1 MPSIPFLSDFA
12 GAAGG
17 LVSPASR
24 ITEYQANARM
34 PIKMPAPGELIALL
48 AAGQLDAID
57 FKKGMQFNGITVAE
71 REGFKSLVPLEQRK
85 TLARLWSG
93 LVEIGMPLPTED
105 QLLVLLN
112 REVIDEKETK
122 RLLALKGYSTDERAN
137 YWLPLRYEIPGA
149 SDLIRFVV
157 RDVWDVP
164 AITRF
169 GYNEEYPGEIMEQWL
184 RKQGLI
190 YPIKSP
196 PHEAAGLNFNW
207 GRAYWWSH
215 WNLPS
220 PTQAYEMLHR
230 LRYRI
235 DQPKQPRD
243 PSGEIFTLD
252 DLKLLLKV
260 NDYPPF
266 WRGKLAAVGYRPIGI
281 RNLRLMFALDV
292 IDRIGV
298 KEIFLDQGYNDRDA
312 EIQTKLIEKQKLS
325 SRKLPNVNAARRAIL
340 ASYRLGTV
348 SDSFAREHLYRLTLG
363 SEVDVQAFD
372 AMPADARQTQA
383 DGDSGVKALVLEAD
397 AEIAIAE
404 AKEKLAS
411 IRRQRLRGI
420 IDEATARQSLT
431 GAGFTP
437 AAVTRYIRTWRYELD
452 EHKRNLSTAQI
463 MKYARYGLLSGD
475 AALKRL
481 RNLNWSSDDATLLLA
496 DVARNV
502 QLDNAK
508 RLLAIARTE
517 KQQQQ
522 ALKAAARAAA
532 QEARQARTALA
543 SHGTPAQLTKW
554 LASGLIDLGAFTG
567 RLNALGWPPDDI
579 VRLEGEAMA
588 MRAKL
593 QAARLRGVKPPKPPT
608 VAKAP
613 VATLL
618 KWAKSGIIGEAE
630 LIARLTNLRVP
641 PVDIAH
647 YVKQA
652 FPQSQGSQGNG
663 QQPAASGAAP

>member
-1 MPSIPFLSDFA
+1 MSNIPFLSSLA
-12 GAAGG
+12 NTATGAFG
-17 LVSPASR
+17 PAER
-24 ITEYQANARM
+24 AAAQVGNTFYPNAI
-34 PIKMPAPGELIALL
+34 PGVGELLAVLWTRQLDERKVKQLIQMNGIFLDERIALPNGL
-48 AAGQLDAID
+48 PKESAQKLPPIWEAIVNLS
-57 FKKGMQFNGITVAE
+57 Q
-71 REGFKSLVPLEQRK
+71 
-85 TLARLWSG
+85 
-93 LVEIGMPLPTED
+93 PLPTED

-112 REVIDEKETK
+112 RGIIDEKEIK
-122 RLLALKGYSTDERAN
+122 RILSLKGYATEERQN

-190 YPIKSP
+190 YDIKSP
-196 PHEAAGLNFNW
+196 PHDAAGLKFNW
-207 GRAYWWSH
+207 GRAFWWAH

-235 DQPKQPRD
+235 DQPNQPRD

-325 SRKLPNVNAARRAIL
+325 SQKLPNVNAARRAIL
-340 ASYRLGTV
+340 TSYRLGTI
-348 SDSFAREHLYRLTLG
+348 SDAFAREHLYRLTLG
-363 SEVDVQAFD
+363 TEKDVQTFD
-372 AMPADARQTQA
+372 AMPLDARQAKA
-383 DGDSGVKALVLEAD
+383 DDDSGVKALVLEAD

-420 IDEATARQSLT
+420 IDEPTARQSLT

-437 AAVTRYIRTWRYELD
+437 AAVNRYIKTWRYELD

-463 MKYARYGLLSGD
+463 LKYARYGLLSGD

-502 QLDNAK
+502 NLDNAK
-508 RLLAIARTE
+508 RLLAIARTA

-543 SHGTPAQLTKW
+543 SHGTPSQLTKW
-554 LASGLIDLGAFTG
+554 LASGLIDEASFTG
-567 RLNALGWPPDDI
+567 RLTALGWPVDDI
-579 VRLEGEAMA
+579 ARLEGEAMA

-593 QAARLRGVKPPKPPT
+593 LAARVRGIKPPKPPT

-618 KWAKSGIIGEAE
+618 KWAKSGIIGEGE
-630 LIARLTNLRVP
+630 LIARLTNLHVP
-641 PVDIAH
+641 PADIAH

-652 FPQSQGSQGNG
+652 FPQSQGSQTNG
-663 QQPAASGAAP
+663 QQQPASGPSP